1 MPTEHGLR
9 GKGTVSSGWGRGD
22 RGGEVGN
29 GFDAVVKRVRCEIG
43 GGRGGRGRRRGD
55 AGGRPRY

>member
-1 MPTEHGLR
+1 MQKIR
-9 GKGTVSSGWGRGD
+9 GRGD
-22 RGGEVGN
+22 RSGGVGN

-43 GGRGGRGRRRGD
+43 GGRGGQGWRRGD

>member
-1 MPTEHGLR
+1 MQKIR
-9 GKGTVSSGWGRGD
+9 GRGD